1 MVSLSLFLMV
11 CARGDLTFTFISGLR
26 EYFSQ
31 TDEIHP
37 VPRIPVMHNMI
48 NAVSV
53 KKDQM
58 LQDGDSKTKQVDS
71 VQAGI
76 KSLDMVDEESEED
89 DDYQVPEADLEVNG
103 LFYSHA
109 SFIVSVPLC

>member
-1 MVSLSLFLMV
+1 MP
-11 CARGDLTFTFISGLR
+11 GFTFISGLR

-37 VPRIPVMHNMI
+37 VPRIPMMHNMI
-48 NAVSV
+48 SVVSV
-53 KKDQM
+53 EKDHM
-58 LQDGDSKTKQVDS
+58 LQDSNSKTKQVDS
-71 VQAGI
+71 GQADNKI
-76 KSLDMVDEESEED
+76 LDMVDEESEDD

-109 SFIVSVPLC
+109 SFIVFIPLCTLFFFFCFRSPQ